1 MSRFR
6 EEHYATKA
14 WKAAFT
20 PGGTRK
26 KPDLEADER
35 TRRSEYFKKPLAV
48 RKAIYKAQKAQG
60 RMNGF

>member
-20 PGGTRK
+20 LGGKRKEDPVEADRGASRAEYLK
-26 KPDLEADER
+26 KP
-35 TRRSEYFKKPLAV
+35 SSV
-48 RKAIYKAQKAQG
+48 RKAIHKAEAA
-60 RMNGF
+60 RLNGF